1 MPRSPSLLH
10 VVSPLMSSAPPTIL
24 RFDMAAMAAVPD
36 VGFDVVAAKIRS
48 IQYDYCPVYG
58 TATGALIRSSRH
70 LKESFTKGAGKRV
83 VDASDTTAPASR
95 RRAVAV
101 TPSLGVPLEPSYSTP
116 FPSRFAA
123 SPSSAFTQS
132 PLRAMLIDQRDG
144 LVSHHAPRRASVLQH
159 VYRRMRPEEIVR
171 MSPGD
176 EIIVVIPGAA
186 SQIESRYCRCYRIEN
201 SH

>member
-101 TPSLGVPLEPSYSTP
+101 TPSLGVPLTRFHPVWISYLQGLDI
-116 FPSRFAA
+116 F
-123 SPSSAFTQS
+123 
-132 PLRAMLIDQRDG
+132 LR
-144 LVSHHAPRRASVLQH
+144 
-159 VYRRMRPEEIVR
+159 
-171 MSPGD
+171 
-176 EIIVVIPGAA
+176 
-186 SQIESRYCRCYRIEN
+186 EN
-201 SH
+201 SIVSVVP